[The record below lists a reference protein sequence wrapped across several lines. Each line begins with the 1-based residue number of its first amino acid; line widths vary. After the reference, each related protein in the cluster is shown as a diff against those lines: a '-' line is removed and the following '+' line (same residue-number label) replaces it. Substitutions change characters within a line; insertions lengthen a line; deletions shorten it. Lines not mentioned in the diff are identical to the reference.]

1 MQYGEQSTFVT
12 RTGCFRLQKDDS
24 HILWFCF
31 FTKTKQ
37 ILAYNTKKKKQS
49 HFNAAEIQ
57 VSLVRRIKEL
67 QQPCLSITWCGN
79 CCITFLAVRPKRI
92 SPNYS
97 YHHNIFYKIPFEIN
111 VVDPE
116 IPVSFSVKISFRSK
130 VDGASCPT
138 QTRNFSSTVWLLS
151 SDSSWFWLTLQESD
165 AKATVIT
172 VCWQAVFFWG
182 RSFRG
187 NDVPTRLSIG
197 GAKHLKCSQT
207 ATKRWQPQGTSSILY
222 YQ

>member
-1 MQYGEQSTFVT
+1 MVLLLYKNKANHSIQ
-12 RTGCFRLQKDDS
+12 
-24 HILWFCF
+24 H
-31 FTKTKQ
+31 
-37 ILAYNTKKKKQS
+37 KKKQS

-79 CCITFLAVRPKRI
+79 CCISFLAVRRI

-116 IPVSFSVKISFRSK
+116 IPVSFSVKISFRGK
-130 VDGASCPT
+130 VDGASCTT

-151 SDSSWFWLTLQESD
+151 SDSSWFWLTLQET
-165 AKATVIT
+165 KATVI
-172 VCWQAVFFWG
+172 AWG
-182 RSFRG
+182 GVDRPSSFEAAASKEMMCHQGR
-187 NDVPTRLSIG
+187 THYRLG
-197 GAKHLKCSQT
+197 EQNTLNAHKQL
-207 ATKRWQPQGTSSILY
+207 TKRWQPHLVGDIRYFCTISRWHQVVLILLVGDIK
-222 YQ
+222 